1 MSKGTVSHVI
11 NATRFVEELTKQRVL
26 DAIAELG
33 YRPSSAARSLTT
45 NQTHTVGVL
54 VSDTSNSFYAEVLLG
69 IEAALRPAGYGLIVC
84 NTAET
89 RELEL
94 GALDLLLSQRVD
106 GMVMAGATGHWDPL
120 QRAEAEQLPLV
131 FVDREF
137 EGLTGPFVGIDNER
151 AGYIGTRH
159 LIEAGH
165 RDLGLVVGFTPA
177 SAMRGRVAG
186 FLRAMAERNL
196 RVSDEWMMYCQ
207 SQVDPAREA
216 VKQVFATRDH
226 PTALLVLNNVMML
239 GVMRG
244 LRDLHLRCPEDV
256 SLVGFDDNPWWEM
269 SAPPLTA
276 VYQPSRCLG
285 REAGELLL
293 AIMRGAELPA
303 RRIIL
308 PCELIPR
315 QSVAPPASGGAVAGR
330 DAAAVRMDDCHRKEG
345 GCQAG

>member
-1 MSKGTVSHVI
+1 LKRTTISDVARRAEVSKATVSHVI
-11 NATRFVEELTKQRVL
+11 NETRFVEELTKQRVL

-54 VSDTSNSFYAEVLLG
+54 ISDASNNFYAEVLLG

-106 GMVMAGATGHWDPL
+106 GLAVAGATGHWDPL
-120 QRAEAEQLPLV
+120 QRAEAEQLPIV

-137 EGLTGPFVGIDNER
+137 EGLKGPFVGVDNELG
-151 AGYIGTRH
+151 AYTGTHH

-165 RDLGLVVGFTPA
+165 KRLGLVVGYTPA

-186 FLRAMAERNL
+186 FLRAASECGIT
-196 RVSDEWMMYCQ
+196 VPEEWVMHCR
-207 SQVDPAREA
+207 SQVDAARDA
-216 VKQVFATRDH
+216 VRKLFAERDH
-226 PTALLVLNNVMML
+226 PTALFVTNNVMML
-239 GVMRG
+239 GVLRG
-244 LRDLHLRCPEDV
+244 LKALGLRCPDEV

-269 SAPPLTA
+269 TSPPLTA
-276 VYQPSRCLG
+276 VYQPSWRLG
-285 REAGELLL
+285 HEAGKLLL
-293 AIMRGAELPA
+293 AIMRGDEARE
-303 RRIIL
+303 RRIVL
-308 PCELIPR
+308 PCELIR
-315 QSVAPPASGGAVAGR
+315 RESVAPPAHGSVQTA
-330 DAAAVRMDDCHRKEG
+330 
-345 GCQAG
+345 

>member
-1 MSKGTVSHVI
+1 VSKATVSHVI
-11 NATRFVEELTKQRVL
+11 NATRYVEELTKQRVL

-54 VSDTSNSFYAEVLLG
+54 VSDTSNGFYAEILLG
-69 IEAALRPAGYGLIVC
+69 IEAVLRPAGYGLIVC

-106 GMVMAGATGHWDPL
+106 GLVMAGATGHWDPL

-137 EGLTGPFVGIDNER
+137 EGLKGSFVGIDNEW
-151 AGYIGTRH
+151 AAYSGTRH

-186 FLRAMAERNL
+186 FLRATAECGL
-196 RVSDEWMMYCQ
+196 TIPGEWMMYCQ
-207 SQVDPAREA
+207 SQVDAARAA
-216 VKQVFATRDH
+216 VQQLFATRNH
-226 PTALLVLNNVMML
+226 PTALLVLNNVMLL
-239 GVMRG
+239 GVLRG
-244 LRDLHLRCPEDV
+244 LRDLSLRCPEDV

-269 SAPPLTA
+269 SAPPLSA
-276 VYQPSRCLG
+276 VYQPSRQLG

-293 AIMRGAELPA
+293 AIMRGADLPA
-303 RRIIL
+303 QRIIL
-308 PCELIPR
+308 PCELVPR
-315 QSVAPPASGGAVAGR
+315 KSVASPAGGRSRAQQ
-330 DAAAVRMDDCHRKEG
+330 DAAAAPTG
-345 GCQAG
+345 